1 MPTTSA
7 NLGLTL
13 PTPNVD
19 TGWGG
24 TLNTDFTLIDNLFT
38 ANGSGTSVGL
48 QVGTGKTLNVGGT
61 MIAGGTVILGSGDG
75 TASTTA
81 PTMRGAARTGTNAVG
96 PNLTIDALNGTG
108 TGGSGRIIFRTAPAG
123 STGSVANTM
132 RSSLEMN
139 AAGAIAVNGANYGTA
154 NQVLVSGGSSAATN
168 WGNVDGSVL
177 SFAGQAQGDVIYRGA
192 STWDRLAAGTAGQ
205 VLKTGGAAANPSW
218 SDPVTMGTA
227 QTTTAVSSVTFT
239 SIPAG
244 VKRISFIMSN
254 VSNSGGA
261 DIRMQI
267 GDSGGI
273 ETTGYAGSC
282 SFGGGS
288 ATTFYTGSFIL
299 NNNNVATAFHS
310 GIATL
315 VNISGN
321 TWVISGTLCGSSGG
335 APCYFGGSKTLS
347 DVLDRVQISTVTGT
361 FDNGSINIAYD

>member
-81 PTMRGAARTGTNAVG
+81 PTMRGAARTGTNVVG

-108 TGGSGRIIFRTAPAG
+108 TGGSGSIIFRTAPAG

-132 RSSLEMN
+132 RSSLEVN

-154 NQVLVSGGSSAATN
+154 NQVLVSGGSGAATN

-192 STWDRLAAGTAGQ
+192 STWDRLPAGTAGQ
-205 VLKTGGAAANPSW
+205 VLKTGGAGANPSW
-218 SDPVTMGTA
+218 SNPVTFGTA
-227 QTTTAVSSVTFT
+227 QASTAGSAIDFT

-244 VKRISFIMSN
+244 VKRINVILSN
-254 VSNSGGA
+254 VSSNGTS
-261 DIRMQI
+261 ILSLRI
-267 GDSGGI
+267 GDSGGL
-273 ETTGYAGSC
+273 ETSGYSGSC
-282 SFGGGS
+282 SWGGS
-288 ATTFYTGSFIL
+288 GTTSNFSTSFIL
-299 NNNNVATAFHS
+299 NNNVTAVSAFS

-321 TWVISGTLCGSSGG
+321 TWVVSGTLCGTSG
-335 APCYFGGSKTLS
+335 APCFFGGTKALS
-347 DVLDRVQISTVTGT
+347 DVLDRLQVFTANT
-361 FDNGSINIAYD
+361 FDGGTINISYE